1 MLTNSANRVRHR
13 RFSGPK
19 RRAQIIE
26 AATGLFSKHGYDNL
40 TMKMLADA
48 CSVTE
53 PALYRYFASKENI
66 FEAVIQSLESRLDP
80 EMLRERLAQSKEPE
94 EVLRTVSTYLVT
106 TFSEHTELQRLLLYS
121 TLGSH
126 PQAQAAF
133 DSVRKPYVEMLQ
145 EKLESLATE
154 GKIRQV
160 NPVITARCFIGMVMD
175 CALGMHLWCDYQG
188 DSFAPQQVIG
198 NNVPIF
204 AAGLLPEA
212 QK

>member
-1 MLTNSANRVRHR
+1 MLTNSTPRVRTR

-26 AATGLFSKHGYDNL
+26 EATGLFSKHGYDNL

-53 PALYRYFASKENI
+53 PALYRYFASKEDI
-66 FEAVIQSLESRLDP
+66 FEAVIHSLEALLDP
-80 EMLRERLAQSKEPE
+80 VSLRERLALAKEPD
-94 EVLRTVSTYLVT
+94 EVLRTVSTYLVN

-126 PQAQAAF
+126 PQAQSAF

-145 EKLESLATE
+145 NKLASLAAE

-160 NPVITARCFIGMVMD
+160 NTLITVRCFIGMVMD

-188 DSFAPQQVIG
+188 DSFAPSQVIG

-204 AAGLLPEA
+204 ATGLLPEHG
-212 QK
+212 K